1 MKKRTLTLITILV
14 IFILA
19 LCACG
24 GEAAST
30 VTSHAKAVDP
40 ADLRDSAAAASR
52 PRVSRADSIPRGSTT
67 ISASDIIEKISS
79 ADDPMPLN
87 DEDESPAPAETP
99 ESTIL
104 TEEAAHLS
112 EGFDMSDCES
122 FFYETPLNT
131 AEYNAIEENGFRQVL
146 TSPLSTFAAD
156 VDTASY
162 ANIRSMI
169 GYGIELQHLPAG
181 IARAEEMINYFD
193 YTYAGPE
200 ENEPFGVNAQISAC
214 PWNPEH
220 MLLMLGLQT
229 EEADFSETPPSNLV
243 FLIDVSGSMDEP
255 NKLPLLI
262 DAFSMLAS
270 ELDEKDRVSI
280 VTYASGDSVVL
291 DSVPGN
297 KHEMIIEALRNLC
310 AGGCTYGSKGIQT
323 AYELAAENYIEG
335 GNNRVILASDGDF
348 NVGITSQAE
357 LKELIREEKEKGI
370 FLSVL
375 GFGYGNYSDAN
386 METLADCGNG
396 NYAYIDSFKEAKK
409 VLVDELAANM
419 LTVAKDVKLQIEFNP
434 AYISEYRQIGYEN
447 RQLAAEDFD
456 NDAKDG
462 GEVGAG
468 HSVTVLYEL
477 VPADGSENGKKL
489 KYQENSLSS
498 SASGSG
504 EWATLSIRYKE
515 PDSNTSSL
523 LEYVINKENLV
534 DTPSDD
540 FTFAAAVA
548 EFAMVLNNSDYL
560 ALGSLSQIQENVDT
574 LDLDDPYKIEF
585 VEMVNSVI

>member
-1 MKKRTLTLITILV
+1 MKKRTFILISILV
-14 IFILA
+14 IFVLA

-24 GEAAST
+24 GETAGT
-30 VTSHAKAVDP
+30 VTSRTKAVDP

-112 EGFDMSDCES
+112 EGFGMSDCES

-477 VPADGSENGKKL
+477 VPADGSEIGKKL
-489 KYQENSLSS
+489 KYQESSLSS
-498 SASGSG
+498 AAGSG

-515 PDSNTSSL
+515 PDSSTSSL
-523 LEYVINKENLV
+523 LEYTINNENLAV
-534 DTPSDD
+534 TPSDD